1 MQYRITL
8 GGRVKSAGARAGR
21 PYNACTLITK
31 TLGRGRPCRA
41 DTLAAFA
48 ALGHELDR
56 LAFLSGAVSL
66 GHAPAA
72 VARGVCMEL
81 NRLGR
86 ALGRAAN
93 AVQKGGVK

>member
-21 PYNACTLITK
+21 PYNAATLIQK

-41 DTLAAFA
+41 DTLAAFV
-48 ALGHELDR
+48 ALGGELDR
-56 LAFLSGAVSL
+56 LAFDVGAVAL
-66 GHAPAA
+66 GHRPAST
-72 VARGVCMEL
+72 AREVCLAL

-86 ALGRAAN
+86 VLGRAAN
-93 AVQKGGVK
+93 SVQKGGAK

>member
-8 GGRVKSAGARAGR
+8 GGRVKSAGAHAGR

-48 ALGHELDR
+48 ALGHELDT
-56 LAFLSGAVSL
+56 LAFRAGAVSI
-66 GHAPAA
+66 GHAHPAT
-72 VARGVCMEL
+72 ARGICDQL

-86 ALGRAAN
+86 ALARASS
-93 AVQKGGVK
+93 AVQKGAIK